1 MKKDLRGTWK
11 QALISIL
18 LPILLILIFRWIL
31 FEPYI
36 IPSGS
41 MIPTLQIHDHILVKK
56 FAYGVRLPFSEK
68 WLLEWSSIQR
78 DDVIVFK
85 YPKDPNVFYIKRVV
99 GVPGDQ
105 VESIEQTIYVNG
117 KMIQGSSQIS
127 TEDFEAVIVPEE
139 SFFVMGDNRYASSD
153 SRVWGFV
160 PQKNILG
167 KAWIV
172 WLSCEEMLPN
182 AQFLCDP
189 QTMKWDRVLKV
200 IH

>member
-18 LPILLILIFRWIL
+18 LPILLILTFRWIL

-56 FAYGVRLPFSEK
+56 YAYGMRLPFTEK
-68 WLLEWSSIQR
+68 WLFEWSPVQR
-78 DDVIVFK
+78 NDVIVFK
-85 YPKDPNVFYIKRVV
+85 YPKDPDVFYIKRVV
-99 GVPGDQ
+99 GLPGDEVQ
-105 VESIEQTIYVNG
+105 SIEQMIYVNG
-117 KMIQGSSQIS
+117 KKIQGSSQIP
-127 TEDFEAVIVPEE
+127 TEDFGTILVPKD

-160 PQKNILG
+160 PKKNILG
-167 KAWIV
+167 MAWVV

-189 QTMKWDRVLKV
+189 QTMKWDRVLTV

>member
-1 MKKDLRGTWK
+1 M
-11 QALISIL
+11 ISIL

-117 KMIQGSSQIS
+117 KKIQGSSQIS

>member
-18 LPILLILIFRWIL
+18 LPVLLILTFRWII

-56 FAYGVRLPFSEK
+56 FSYGIRMPFSEN
-68 WLLEWSSIQR
+68 WLINWSAIQKN
-78 DDVIVFK
+78 DVIVFK
-85 YPKDPNVFYIKRVV
+85 YPKDPEVFYIKRVV

-105 VESIEQTIYVNG
+105 VEAKNQEIYING
-117 KMIQGSSQIS
+117 HRIQGASQIP
-127 TEDFEAVIVPEE
+127 TEDFDMILVPENA
-139 SFFVMGDNRYASSD
+139 FFVMGDNRYASSD

-160 PQKNILG
+160 PQKNVLG

-189 QTMKWDRVLKV
+189 QTMKWDRVFKL
-200 IH
+200 IQ